1 MSQVSM
7 FPRHPITCEIAGISF
22 RPIMAQA
29 AIQHLPDQSPLRLV
43 AEPDNKW
50 DPNAI
55 KVFEPGGEHVGY
67 IPKRMNKGILA
78 NGLETATAVWDASAQ
93 QVDITWS
100 TDDLGSEDSEDL

>member
-22 RPIMAQA
+22 RPIAAQA
-29 AIQHLPDQSPLRLV
+29 AIQRLADQSTLTLV
-43 AEPDNKW
+43 AEPTNKF

-67 IPKRMNKGILA
+67 IPKRMNKGVLA
-78 NGLETATAVWDASAQ
+78 NGLETAMATWDAAAQ
-93 QVDITWS
+93 QVDITWP
-100 TDDLGSEDSEDL
+100 T